1 MQEDGFEKRL
11 LELSERARRQS
22 VYQFTDFLGL
32 PEISAY
38 QKMKKGLFPSDL
50 SGGCKDAERQMVR
63 FGSPE
68 LFGYEEPFPI
78 TCMQAVPL
86 SHKNAEGFTHRDVLG
101 SLMHLGIDRSVLG
114 DICVKDGI
122 AYFFCVSRLE
132 NFFSQELVRIRHTMV
147 ACSRA
152 EGIPEHFAGE
162 SREVSLQAESERVD
176 AVVAKACHLSRGDSG
191 ELFRQGKVYIDGI
204 LCEKSSRLLQEGEM
218 VSVRGYGRFHFLGV
232 SGLSRKGKKNLLV
245 EIWTAG

>member
-1 MQEDGFEKRL
+1 MHSGCVFRIFL
-11 LELSERARRQS
+11 L
-22 VYQFTDFLGL
+22 
-32 PEISAY
+32 
-38 QKMKKGLFPSDL
+38 
-50 SGGCKDAERQMVR
+50 DAVEASFAVC
-63 FGSPE
+63 
-68 LFGYEEPFPI
+68 EP
-78 TCMQAVPL
+78 CL
-86 SHKNAEGFTHRDVLG
+86 DSCLYGK
-101 SLMHLGIDRSVLG
+101 
-114 DICVKDGI
+114 C
-122 AYFFCVSRLE
+122 RLE